1 MKEYKYK
8 INGLKFTVAVGD
20 IVDNEACVEVNGVP
34 YKVEIDRPAKQK
46 QKPALTQSGKTNR
59 GDSIIEKKVSSA
71 ATSKPAPVTVSG
83 VAGAIKCPL
92 PGTVM
97 SINVTVGDTVKVG
110 DKVAVLEAMKMEND
124 IRADKAGKVA
134 KICAASGNALPEGA
148 DIIILE

>member
-1 MKEYKYK
+1 M
-8 INGLKFTVAVGD
+8 KFTVAVGD
-20 IVDNEACVEVNGVP
+20 IVDNEAKVEVNGVP

-46 QKPALTQSGKTNR
+46 QKPALTQSGKTNH
-59 GDSIIEKKVSSA
+59 GDHIIEKKVQ
-71 ATSKPAPVTVSG
+71 ATSKPAPVVVSG
-83 VAGAIKCPL
+83 NAGAIKCPL

-97 SINVTVGDTVKVG
+97 SIDVAVGDTVKVG

-134 KICAASGNALPEGA
+134 KICAAPGDALLEGA

>member
-8 INGLKFTVAVGD
+8 INGLKFTVGVGD
-20 IVDNEACVEVNGVP
+20 IVDNEATVEVNGVP
-34 YKVEIDRPAKQK
+34 YKVELDRPAKQK
-46 QKPALTQSGKTNR
+46 QKPALTQSGKTNH
-59 GDSIIEKKVSSA
+59 GDKIVEKVA
-71 ATSKPAPVTVSG
+71 ATATKPAPVAAG
-83 VAGAIKCPL
+83 GQAGAIKCPL

-97 SINVTVGDTVKVG
+97 SIDVAVGDMVKVG

-134 KICAASGNALPEGA
+134 KICAAPGDALLEGA